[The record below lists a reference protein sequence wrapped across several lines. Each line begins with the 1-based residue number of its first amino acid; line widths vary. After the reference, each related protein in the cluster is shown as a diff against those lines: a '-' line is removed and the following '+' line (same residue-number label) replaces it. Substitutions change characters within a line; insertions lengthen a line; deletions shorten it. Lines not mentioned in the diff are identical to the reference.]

1 MRKLAAGVIVAAMAL
16 MIAATPSTDQAQQAV
31 ATPSGEALQ
40 AKAEKVRDSLL
51 KGTPEEFMSLLA
63 PWIQGR
69 MKLRHAEMRP
79 EFLKREAEHRAEFEK
94 NWLRTGTS
102 STGPD
107 PSDMLKIKTID
118 DFLNLTPA
126 KLNALFIGY
135 YRIRGGAVTEEKLAS
150 EWFLVDRAIG
160 FEQVQEK
167 AKSPGGGSWV
177 SRTRG
182 RVTFMNAVHRDG
194 FIVTCVAEGDNWQ
207 VVDVEYR
214 LGSEES
220 VLSKYF
226 GDSEWRRFGPVSSST
241 RDARRSEGEQIMASM
256 RGQVRVAYAKLGA
269 AKDIKKLSGAI
280 GTGGCGVMA
289 AELDGK
295 YFKMRDRVAS
305 KDASAKLMCEPTL
318 DDSQDGWCVF
328 EFKWGGGDGTFTWYD
343 TLEDLHAAHPE
354 FK

>member
-1 MRKLAAGVIVAAMAL
+1 MRKLAACVIVATIAL
-16 MIAATPSTDQAQQAV
+16 MIASLPSTDQAQQAV
-31 ATPSGEALQ
+31 AIPSGEALQ

-51 KGTPEEFMSLLA
+51 KGTPEEFMGLLA

-69 MKLRHAEMRP
+69 IKLRHAEMRP
-79 EFLKREAEHRAEFEK
+79 EFMKREAEHRAEFEE
-94 NWLRTGTS
+94 NWLKTGTS
-102 STGPD
+102 PKGPD

-126 KLNALFIGY
+126 KLNALFFGY

-167 AKSPGGGSWV
+167 SKSTGGGSWI

-194 FIVTCVAEGDNWQ
+194 FAVTCVAEGDNWH

-220 VLSKYF
+220 VLDKYF

-241 RDARRSEGEQIMASM
+241 RDARRSEGEQILGSM
-256 RGQVRVAYAKLGA
+256 KGQVRVAYAKLGGHA
-269 AKDIKKLSGAI
+269 GINKLTGAI
-280 GTGGCGVMA
+280 GKGGCGVVA
-289 AELDGK
+289 SELAGK
-295 YFKMRDRVAS
+295 YFKMRDKVAS
-305 KDASAKLMCEPTL
+305 TDASAKLMCEPTL
-318 DDSQDGWCVF
+318 DDSKDGFCVF
-328 EFKWGGGDGTFTWYD
+328 EFKWGGGDGTYIWYD
-343 TLEDLHAAHPE
+343 TLDDLHAAHPE